1 MPGPDSTTP
10 LVCSATLQILPL
22 RFEPLG
28 FFFFFPL
35 LLTVFIYVPLKKL
48 CFGRIDRV
56 YDSDDFLSS
65 SLKTVSHTTDS
76 Y

>member
-1 MPGPDSTTP
+1 MSGPDSTTP

-48 CFGRIDRV
+48 CLVVLIEFMTRMT
-56 YDSDDFLSS
+56 SF
-65 SLKTVSHTTDS
+65 HPH
-76 Y
+76 

>member
-1 MPGPDSTTP
+1 MSGPDSTTP
-10 LVCSATLQILPL
+10 PVCSATLQILPL

-28 FFFFFPL
+28 FFFFLPPAFNCFHLCPFKE
-35 LLTVFIYVPLKKL
+35 TV
-48 CFGRIDRV
+48 FGRIDRV
-56 YDSDDFLSS
+56 YDSDEFLSS